1 MQTADEIEQEV
12 IDAIGLQG
20 IRENGQENLS
30 HLFDQMISVIGE
42 MKDANEAGDY
52 TKLGGLYQVNYK
64 LWSMQNL
71 FFDEFVFRKLS
82 EITGKTLRPRKTR
95 D

>member
-1 MQTADEIEQEV
+1 MQTVDEIEQEV
-12 IDAIGLQG
+12 IDTIGLQG
-20 IRENGQENLS
+20 VRELGQENLS
-30 HLFDQMISVIGE
+30 HLYDQMISVIGE

-52 TKLGGLYQVNYK
+52 KKLGGLYHVKQK
-64 LWSMQNL
+64 LDCIHNL

-82 EITGKTLRPRKTR
+82 EITGITLRPRKTR